1 MVRNLKIGTRGS
13 PLALWQAE
21 WVREQ
26 LQAVHPEIQIEL
38 VTIRTQGDLV
48 LDTPLPLIGGKGL
61 FTSEIERALRNGEID
76 LAVHSLKDLPTSG
89 CEGLELAAI
98 CERADPRDALI
109 ARGANLLR
117 DLPEGATVATGS
129 MRRAAQVLHLRPD
142 LRIAPLRGNVGTRLR
157 KFDESE
163 WDAMLLAHAGLER
176 LGMESR
182 ISAILEPAEI
192 LPAPSQGAIAVQ
204 IHAEAHRVRMIV
216 SVLDHLETRQAVT
229 AERAFLQ
236 KLEGGCQAPIA
247 ALAAIENDWLTLD
260 GLIASPDGKVLLRD
274 RAEGNPHNAE
284 NIGQTLAERLLQCGG
299 KELIAHCGTNHPS
312 EKK

>member
-1 MVRNLKIGTRGS
+1 
-13 PLALWQAE
+13 
-21 WVREQ
+21 
-26 LQAVHPEIQIEL
+26 
-38 VTIRTQGDLV
+38 
-48 LDTPLPLIGGKGL
+48 
-61 FTSEIERALRNGEID
+61 
-76 LAVHSLKDLPTSG
+76 
-89 CEGLELAAI
+89 
-98 CERADPRDALI
+98 
-109 ARGANLLR
+109 
-117 DLPEGATVATGS
+117 
-129 MRRAAQVLHLRPD
+129 
-142 LRIAPLRGNVGTRLR
+142 
-157 KFDESE
+157 
-163 WDAMLLAHAGLER
+163 
-176 LGMESR
+176 
-182 ISAILEPAEI
+182 
-192 LPAPSQGAIAVQ
+192 VQ
-204 IHAEAHRVRMIV
+204 IHAEAHRTRMIV

>member
-1 MVRNLKIGTRGS
+1 MTRSLKIGTRSS

-38 VTIRTQGDLV
+38 VTIRTQGDQV

-61 FTSEIERALRNGEID
+61 FTSEIERALRTGEVD
-76 LAVHSLKDLPTSG
+76 LAVHSLKDLPTAG

-98 CERADPRDALI
+98 CERADPRDVLI
-109 ARGANLLR
+109 AKNADSLR
-117 DLPEGATVATGS
+117 ELPEGATLATGS
-129 MRRAAQVLHLRPD
+129 VRRAAQVLHLRPD
-142 LRIAPLRGNVGTRLR
+142 LRIVPLRGNIGTRLR
-157 KFDESE
+157 KFDESD
-163 WDAMLLAHAGLER
+163 WDAMLMARAGLER
-176 LGMESR
+176 LR
-182 ISAILEPAEI
+182 LDNRVSAVLKPTEI

-204 IHAEAHRVRMIV
+204 IRSDAHRTRMIV

-247 ALAAIENDWLTLD
+247 ALATIENDWLTLD

-274 RAEGNPHNAE
+274 RAEGAPHNAE
-284 NIGQTLAERLLQCGG
+284 NIGQTLAERLLQRGG
-299 KELIAHCGTNHPS
+299 KELITHCETSHSS
-312 EKK
+312 EKT